1 MCVNFDLINKLIFM
15 EFDEFEKNK
24 NLSLTRFEKMLKTNR
39 ILFFD
44 SNEFENIISYYLE
57 NGKIN
62 FAKKA
67 IKLGLEQHPDSSN
80 LALFEIEILI
90 FENKLDNAE
99 KLLEGLILSEPSNE
113 EIYIQKANI
122 YSKKKLH
129 KKAILC
135 LKKILDFNT
144 DNPEVYSLIGVEYL
158 FLEDFE
164 NAKDNF
170 IKCLNYDDSD
180 YSALYNIVYCFEI
193 LEQNDKAIDYLNT
206 YLNSNPYCEVAWHQ
220 LGKQYLIFKNYL
232 KAISAFDFAII
243 SDEYF
248 VGAYIEKGRA
258 LEKINKYNEAIE
270 NYKLI
275 IALKDESSYPLL
287 RMGICYDKIGN
298 HKKALQSLNECVQV
312 DPQLNKAWYLL
323 AEIYYKN
330 QKYNS
335 AILSIKKSIDINS
348 ENENYW
354 KLYAKINIGL
364 KLYEEANIGFQK
376 IIELGEADESIWIAK
391 TDVLIKLGEY
401 NHAIDILE
409 KCYELLDDKSIIL
422 YRFSGIYFLQNK
434 IEDGIVQLK
443 KALSINKENK
453 YIFKELFGTIS
464 KYKYLENLL
473 K

>member
-1 MCVNFDLINKLIFM
+1 M
-15 EFDEFEKNK
+15 EYEEFENNK

-39 ILFFD
+39 VLFFD

-135 LKKILDFNT
+135 LKKILDFKT

-164 NAKDNF
+164 NAKNNF

>member
-1 MCVNFDLINKLIFM
+1 MEYE
-15 EFDEFEKNK
+15 EFDNNK
-24 NLSLTRFEKMLKTNR
+24 SLSLTRFEKMLKTNR

-99 KLLEGLILSEPSNE
+99 KLLEALILSEPSNE
-113 EIYIQKANI
+113 EVYIQKANI

-129 KKAILC
+129 QKAILC
-135 LKKILDFNT
+135 LNKILDFNP
-144 DNPEVYSLIGVEYL
+144 DNAEVYSLIGIEYL
-158 FLEDFE
+158 FMEDFE
-164 NAKDNF
+164 NAKFNF

-193 LEQNDKAIDYLNT
+193 LEQNNKAIEYLNT
-206 YLNSNPYCEVAWHQ
+206 YLNTNPYCEVAWHQ
-220 LGKQYLIFKNYL
+220 LGKQYLFFKNYA

-248 VGAYIEKGRA
+248 IGAYIEKGRA

-287 RMGICYDKIGN
+287 RMGICYNKISN
-298 HKKALQSLNECVQV
+298 YKKAIQNLNDCVQV

-335 AILSIKKSIDINS
+335 AILSIKKALEINS
-348 ENENYW
+348 EKEDYW
-354 KLYAKINIGL
+354 KLYSKINIGL
-364 KLYEEANIGFQK
+364 KLYEEADICFQK
-376 IIELGEADESIWIAK
+376 VIELGEADESIWLAK
-391 TDVLIKLGEY
+391 VDTLIKLGEY
-401 NHAIDILE
+401 NYAIDILE
-409 KCYELLDDKSIIL
+409 KCYELFEDKSIIL

-443 KALSINKENK
+443 KAISINKKNK
-453 YIFKELFGTIS
+453 YIFKELFRDIS
-464 KYKYLENLL
+464 KYKYLEKIL

>member
-1 MCVNFDLINKLIFM
+1 MEYE
-15 EFDEFEKNK
+15 EFDNNK
-24 NLSLTRFEKMLKTNR
+24 SLSLTRFEKMLKTNR

-80 LALFEIEILI
+80 LALFDIEILI

-99 KLLEGLILSEPSNE
+99 KLLEALILSEPSNE
-113 EIYIQKANI
+113 EVYIQKANI

-129 KKAILC
+129 QKAILC
-135 LKKILDFNT
+135 LNKILDFNP
-144 DNPEVYSLIGVEYL
+144 DNAEVYSLIGMEYL
-158 FLEDFE
+158 FMEDFE
-164 NAKDNF
+164 NAKFNF

-193 LEQNDKAIDYLNT
+193 LEQNNKAIEYLNT
-206 YLNSNPYCEVAWHQ
+206 YLNTNPYCEVAWHQ
-220 LGKQYLIFKNYL
+220 LGKQYLFFKNYA

-248 VGAYIEKGRA
+248 IGAYIEKGRA

-287 RMGICYDKIGN
+287 RMGICYNKISN
-298 HKKALQSLNECVQV
+298 YKKAIQNLNDCIQV

-330 QKYNS
+330 QKYDS
-335 AILSIKKSIDINS
+335 AILSIKKALEINS
-348 ENENYW
+348 EKEDYW

-364 KLYEEANIGFQK
+364 KLYEEADIGFQK
-376 IIELGEADESIWIAK
+376 VIELGEADESIWLAK
-391 TDVLIKLGEY
+391 VDTLIKLGEY
-401 NHAIDILE
+401 NYAIDILE
-409 KCYELLDDKSIIL
+409 KCYELFEDKSIIL

-443 KALSINKENK
+443 KAISINKKNK
-453 YIFKELFGTIS
+453 YIFKELFRVIS
-464 KYKYLENLL
+464 KYKYLEKIL

>member
-1 MCVNFDLINKLIFM
+1 MEYE
-15 EFDEFEKNK
+15 EFDNNK
-24 NLSLTRFEKMLKTNR
+24 SLSLTRFEKMLKTNR

-99 KLLEGLILSEPSNE
+99 KLLEALILSEPSNE
-113 EIYIQKANI
+113 EVYIQKANI

-129 KKAILC
+129 QKAILC
-135 LKKILDFNT
+135 LNKILDFNP
-144 DNPEVYSLIGVEYL
+144 DNAEVYSLIGTEYL
-158 FLEDFE
+158 FMEDFE
-164 NAKDNF
+164 NAKFNF

-193 LEQNDKAIDYLNT
+193 LEQNNKAIEYLNT
-206 YLNSNPYCEVAWHQ
+206 YLNTNPYCEVAWHQ
-220 LGKQYLIFKNYL
+220 LGKQYLFFKNYA

-248 VGAYIEKGRA
+248 IGAYIEKGRA

-287 RMGICYDKIGN
+287 RMGICYNKISN
-298 HKKALQSLNECVQV
+298 YKKAIQNLNDCIQV

-335 AILSIKKSIDINS
+335 AILSIKKALEINS
-348 ENENYW
+348 EKEDYW

-364 KLYEEANIGFQK
+364 KLYEEADIGFQK
-376 IIELGEADESIWIAK
+376 VIELGEADESIWLAK
-391 TDVLIKLGEY
+391 VDTLIKLGEY
-401 NHAIDILE
+401 NYAIDILE
-409 KCYELLDDKSIIL
+409 KCYELFEDKSIIL

-443 KALSINKENK
+443 KAISINKKNK
-453 YIFKELFGTIS
+453 YIFKELFRVIS
-464 KYKYLENLL
+464 KYKYLEKIL

>member
-1 MCVNFDLINKLIFM
+1 M

-24 NLSLTRFEKMLKTNR
+24 NLTLTRFEKMLKTNR

-170 IKCLNYDDSD
+170 INCLNYDDSD

-206 YLNSNPYCEVAWHQ
+206 YLDSNPYCEVAWHQ
-220 LGKQYLIFKNYL
+220 LGKQYLIFKNYV

-298 HKKALQSLNECVQV
+298 YKKAIQNFNDCVKI

-323 AEIYYKN
+323 AKIYYKN

-335 AILSIKKSIDINS
+335 AILNIKKAIDINS

-364 KLYEEANIGFQK
+364 KLYEEADIGFQK

-434 IEDGIVQLK
+434 IEDGIIQLK

>member
-1 MCVNFDLINKLIFM
+1 MEYE
-15 EFDEFEKNK
+15 EFDNNK
-24 NLSLTRFEKMLKTNR
+24 SLSLTRFEKMLKTNR

-99 KLLEGLILSEPSNE
+99 KLLEALILSEPSNE
-113 EIYIQKANI
+113 EVYIQKANI

-129 KKAILC
+129 QKAILC
-135 LKKILDFNT
+135 LNKILDFNP
-144 DNPEVYSLIGVEYL
+144 DNAEVYSLIGIEYL
-158 FLEDFE
+158 FMEDFE
-164 NAKDNF
+164 NAKFNF

-193 LEQNDKAIDYLNT
+193 LEQNNKAIEYLNT
-206 YLNSNPYCEVAWHQ
+206 YLNTNPYCEVAWHQ
-220 LGKQYLIFKNYL
+220 LGKQYLFFKNYA

-248 VGAYIEKGRA
+248 IGAYIEKGRA

-287 RMGICYDKIGN
+287 RMGICYNKISN
-298 HKKALQSLNECVQV
+298 YKKAIQNLNDCVQV

-335 AILSIKKSIDINS
+335 AILSIKKALEINS
-348 ENENYW
+348 EKEDYW

-364 KLYEEANIGFQK
+364 KLYEEADIGFQK
-376 IIELGEADESIWIAK
+376 VIELGEADESIWLAK
-391 TDVLIKLGEY
+391 VDTLIKLGEY
-401 NHAIDILE
+401 NYAIDILE
-409 KCYELLDDKSIIL
+409 KCYELFEDKSIIL

-443 KALSINKENK
+443 KAISINKKNK
-453 YIFKELFGTIS
+453 YIFKELFRDIS
-464 KYKYLENLL
+464 KYKYLEKIL

>member
-1 MCVNFDLINKLIFM
+1 MEYE
-15 EFDEFEKNK
+15 EFDNNK
-24 NLSLTRFEKMLKTNR
+24 SLSLTRFEKMLKTNR

-99 KLLEGLILSEPSNE
+99 KLLEALILSEPSNE
-113 EIYIQKANI
+113 EVYIQKANI

-129 KKAILC
+129 QKAILC
-135 LKKILDFNT
+135 LNKILDFNP
-144 DNPEVYSLIGVEYL
+144 DNAEVYSLIGIEYL
-158 FLEDFE
+158 FMEDFE
-164 NAKDNF
+164 NAKFNF

-193 LEQNDKAIDYLNT
+193 LEQNNKAIEYLNT
-206 YLNSNPYCEVAWHQ
+206 YLNTNPYCEVAWHQ
-220 LGKQYLIFKNYL
+220 LGKQYLFFKNYA

-248 VGAYIEKGRA
+248 IGAYIEKGRA

-287 RMGICYDKIGN
+287 RMGICYNKISN
-298 HKKALQSLNECVQV
+298 YKKAIQNLNDCVQV

-335 AILSIKKSIDINS
+335 AILSIKKALDINS
-348 ENENYW
+348 EKEDYW

-364 KLYEEANIGFQK
+364 KLYEEADIGFQK
-376 IIELGEADESIWIAK
+376 VIELGEADESIWLAK
-391 TDVLIKLGEY
+391 VDTLIKLGEY
-401 NHAIDILE
+401 NYAIDILE
-409 KCYELLDDKSIIL
+409 KCYELFEDKSIIL

-443 KALSINKENK
+443 KAISINKKNK
-453 YIFKELFGTIS
+453 YIFKELFRDIS
-464 KYKYLENLL
+464 KYKYLEKIL

>member
-1 MCVNFDLINKLIFM
+1 M

-164 NAKDNF
+164 NAKANF
-170 IKCLNYDDSD
+170 INCLNYDDSD

-206 YLNSNPYCEVAWHQ
+206 YLDSNPYCEVAWHQ
-220 LGKQYLIFKNYL
+220 LGKQYLIFKNYV

-248 VGAYIEKGRA
+248 VGAYIEKGSA

-298 HKKALQSLNECVQV
+298 YKKAIQNFNDCVKI

-330 QKYNS
+330 QKFNS
-335 AILSIKKSIDINS
+335 AILNIKKAIDINS

-364 KLYEEANIGFQK
+364 KLYEEADIGFQK

-434 IEDGIVQLK
+434 IEDGIVNLK

>member
-1 MCVNFDLINKLIFM
+1 M

-24 NLSLTRFEKMLKTNR
+24 NLTLTRFEKMLKTNR

-170 IKCLNYDDSD
+170 INCLNYDDSD

-206 YLNSNPYCEVAWHQ
+206 YLDSNPYCEVAWHQ
-220 LGKQYLIFKNYL
+220 LGKQYLIFKNYV

-298 HKKALQSLNECVQV
+298 YKKAIQNFNDCVKI

-330 QKYNS
+330 QKFNS
-335 AILSIKKSIDINS
+335 AILNIKKAIDINS

-364 KLYEEANIGFQK
+364 KLYEEADIGFQK

-434 IEDGIVQLK
+434 IEDGIIQLK

>member
-1 MCVNFDLINKLIFM
+1 M

-99 KLLEGLILSEPSNE
+99 RLLEGLILSEPSNE

-164 NAKDNF
+164 NAKANF
-170 IKCLNYDDSD
+170 INCLNYDDSD

-206 YLNSNPYCEVAWHQ
+206 YLDSNPYCEVAWHQ
-220 LGKQYLIFKNYL
+220 LGKQYLIFKNYI

-298 HKKALQSLNECVQV
+298 YKKAIQNFNDCVKI

-330 QKYNS
+330 QKFNS
-335 AILSIKKSIDINS
+335 AILNIKKAIDINS

-364 KLYEEANIGFQK
+364 KLYEEADIGFQK

-434 IEDGIVQLK
+434 IEDGIVNLK

>member
-1 MCVNFDLINKLIFM
+1 MEYE
-15 EFDEFEKNK
+15 EFDNNK
-24 NLSLTRFEKMLKTNR
+24 SLSLTRFEKMLKTNR

-99 KLLEGLILSEPSNE
+99 KLLEALILSEPSNE
-113 EIYIQKANI
+113 EVYIQKANI

-129 KKAILC
+129 QKAILC
-135 LKKILDFNT
+135 LNKILDFNP
-144 DNPEVYSLIGVEYL
+144 DNAEVYSLIGIEYL
-158 FLEDFE
+158 FMEDFE
-164 NAKDNF
+164 NAKFNF

-193 LEQNDKAIDYLNT
+193 LEQNNKAIEYLNT
-206 YLNSNPYCEVAWHQ
+206 YLNTNPYCEVAWHQ
-220 LGKQYLIFKNYL
+220 LGKQYLFFKNYA

-248 VGAYIEKGRA
+248 IGAYIEKGRA

-287 RMGICYDKIGN
+287 RMGICYNKISN
-298 HKKALQSLNECVQV
+298 YKKAIQNLNDCIQV

-335 AILSIKKSIDINS
+335 AILSIKKALDINS
-348 ENENYW
+348 EKEDYW

-364 KLYEEANIGFQK
+364 KLYEEADIGFQK
-376 IIELGEADESIWIAK
+376 VIELGEADESIWLAK
-391 TDVLIKLGEY
+391 VDTLIKLGEY
-401 NHAIDILE
+401 NYAIDILE
-409 KCYELLDDKSIIL
+409 KCYELFEDKSIIL

-443 KALSINKENK
+443 KAISINKKNK
-453 YIFKELFGTIS
+453 YIFKELFKVIS
-464 KYKYLENLL
+464 KYKYLEKIL

>member
-1 MCVNFDLINKLIFM
+1 MEYE
-15 EFDEFEKNK
+15 EFDNNK
-24 NLSLTRFEKMLKTNR
+24 SLSLTRFEKMLKTNR

-99 KLLEGLILSEPSNE
+99 KLLEALILSEPSNE
-113 EIYIQKANI
+113 EVYIQKANI

-129 KKAILC
+129 QKAILC
-135 LKKILDFNT
+135 LNKILDFNP
-144 DNPEVYSLIGVEYL
+144 DNAEVYSLIGIEYL
-158 FLEDFE
+158 FMEDFE
-164 NAKDNF
+164 NAKFNF

-193 LEQNDKAIDYLNT
+193 LEQNNKAIEYLNT
-206 YLNSNPYCEVAWHQ
+206 YLNTNPYCEVAWHQ
-220 LGKQYLIFKNYL
+220 LGKQYLFFKNYA

-248 VGAYIEKGRA
+248 IGAYIEKGRA

-287 RMGICYDKIGN
+287 RMGICYNKISN
-298 HKKALQSLNECVQV
+298 YKKAIQSLNDCIQV

-335 AILSIKKSIDINS
+335 AILSIKKALDINS
-348 ENENYW
+348 EKEYYW

-364 KLYEEANIGFQK
+364 KLYEEADIGFQK
-376 IIELGEADESIWIAK
+376 VIELGEADESIWLAK
-391 TDVLIKLGEY
+391 VDTLIKLGEY
-401 NHAIDILE
+401 NYAIDILE
-409 KCYELLDDKSIIL
+409 KCYELFEDKSIIL

-443 KALSINKENK
+443 KAISINKKNK
-453 YIFKELFGTIS
+453 YIFKELFRDIS
-464 KYKYLENLL
+464 KYKYLEKIL

>member
-1 MCVNFDLINKLIFM
+1 M

-170 IKCLNYDDSD
+170 INCLNYDDSD

-206 YLNSNPYCEVAWHQ
+206 YLDTNPYCEVAWHQ
-220 LGKQYLIFKNYL
+220 LGKQYLIFKNYV

-248 VGAYIEKGRA
+248 VGAYIEKGSA

-298 HKKALQSLNECVQV
+298 YKKAIQNFNDCVKI

-335 AILSIKKSIDINS
+335 AILNIKKAIDINS

-364 KLYEEANIGFQK
+364 KLYEEADIGFQK
-376 IIELGEADESIWIAK
+376 IIELGKADESIWIAK

-434 IEDGIVQLK
+434 IEDGIVHLK

>member
-1 MCVNFDLINKLIFM
+1 M

-99 KLLEGLILSEPSNE
+99 KLLEDLILSEPSNE
-113 EIYIQKANI
+113 EVYIQKANI

-158 FLEDFE
+158 FIEDFE

-193 LEQNDKAIDYLNT
+193 LEQNDKAINYLNT
-206 YLNSNPYCEVAWHQ
+206 YLDSNPYCEVAWHQ
-220 LGKQYLIFKNYL
+220 LGKQYLVFKNYV

-287 RMGICYDKIGN
+287 RMGVCYDKVGN
-298 HKKALQSLNECVQV
+298 YKKALQSLNECVQV

-364 KLYEEANIGFQK
+364 KLYEEADIGFQK

-453 YIFKELFGTIS
+453 YIFKELFNKIA
-464 KYKYLENLL
+464 KYKYIDDLL

>member
-1 MCVNFDLINKLIFM
+1 MEYE
-15 EFDEFEKNK
+15 EFDNNK
-24 NLSLTRFEKMLKTNR
+24 SLSLTRFEKMLKTNR

-99 KLLEGLILSEPSNE
+99 KLLEALILSEPSNE
-113 EIYIQKANI
+113 EVYIQKANI

-129 KKAILC
+129 QKAILC
-135 LKKILDFNT
+135 LNKILDFNPE
-144 DNPEVYSLIGVEYL
+144 NAEVYSLIGIEYL
-158 FLEDFE
+158 FMEDFE
-164 NAKDNF
+164 NAKFNF

-193 LEQNDKAIDYLNT
+193 LEQNNKAIEYLNT
-206 YLNSNPYCEVAWHQ
+206 YLNTNPYCEVAWHQ
-220 LGKQYLIFKNYL
+220 LGKQYLFFKNYA

-248 VGAYIEKGRA
+248 IGAYIEKGRA

-287 RMGICYDKIGN
+287 RMGICYNKISN
-298 HKKALQSLNECVQV
+298 YKKAIQNLNDCIQV

-335 AILSIKKSIDINS
+335 AILSIKKALEINS
-348 ENENYW
+348 EKEDYW

-364 KLYEEANIGFQK
+364 KLYEEADIGFQK
-376 IIELGEADESIWIAK
+376 VIELGEADESIWLAK
-391 TDVLIKLGEY
+391 VDTLIKLGEY
-401 NHAIDILE
+401 NYAIDILE
-409 KCYELLDDKSIIL
+409 KCYELFEDKSIIL

-443 KALSINKENK
+443 KAISINKKNK
-453 YIFKELFGTIS
+453 YIFKELFRDIS
-464 KYKYLENLL
+464 KYKYLEKIL

>member
-1 MCVNFDLINKLIFM
+1 MEYE
-15 EFDEFEKNK
+15 EFDNNK
-24 NLSLTRFEKMLKTNR
+24 SISLTRFEKMLKTNR

-99 KLLEGLILSEPSNE
+99 KLLEALILSEPSNE
-113 EIYIQKANI
+113 EVYIQKANI

-129 KKAILC
+129 QKAILC
-135 LKKILDFNT
+135 LNKILDFNP
-144 DNPEVYSLIGVEYL
+144 DNAEVYSLIGIEYL
-158 FLEDFE
+158 FMEDFE
-164 NAKDNF
+164 NAKFNF

-193 LEQNDKAIDYLNT
+193 LEQNNKAIEYLNT
-206 YLNSNPYCEVAWHQ
+206 YLNTNPYCEVAWHQ
-220 LGKQYLIFKNYL
+220 LGKQYLFFKNYA

-248 VGAYIEKGRA
+248 IGAYIEKGRA

-287 RMGICYDKIGN
+287 RMGICYNKISN
-298 HKKALQSLNECVQV
+298 YKKAIQNLNDCIQV

-335 AILSIKKSIDINS
+335 AILSIKKALEINS
-348 ENENYW
+348 EKEDYW

-364 KLYEEANIGFQK
+364 KLYEEADIGFQK
-376 IIELGEADESIWIAK
+376 IIELGEADESIWLAK
-391 TDVLIKLGEY
+391 VDTLIKLGEY
-401 NHAIDILE
+401 NYAIDILE
-409 KCYELLDDKSIIL
+409 KCYELFEDKSIIL

-443 KALSINKENK
+443 KAISINKKNK
-453 YIFKELFGTIS
+453 YIFKVLFRDIS
-464 KYKYLENLL
+464 KYKYLEKIL

>member
-1 MCVNFDLINKLIFM
+1 M

-24 NLSLTRFEKMLKTNR
+24 NLTLTRFEKMLKTNR

-80 LALFEIEILI
+80 LALFKIEILI

-170 IKCLNYDDSD
+170 INCLNYDDSD

-206 YLNSNPYCEVAWHQ
+206 YLDSNPYCEVAWHQ
-220 LGKQYLIFKNYL
+220 LGKQYLIFKNYV

-298 HKKALQSLNECVQV
+298 YKKAIQNFNDCVKI

-323 AEIYYKN
+323 AKIYYKN

-335 AILSIKKSIDINS
+335 AILNIKKAIDINS

-364 KLYEEANIGFQK
+364 KLYEEADIGFQK

-434 IEDGIVQLK
+434 IEDGIVHLK

>member
-1 MCVNFDLINKLIFM
+1 M

-24 NLSLTRFEKMLKTNR
+24 NLTLTRFEKMLKTNR

-170 IKCLNYDDSD
+170 INCLNYDDSD

-206 YLNSNPYCEVAWHQ
+206 YLDSNPYCEVAWHQ
-220 LGKQYLIFKNYL
+220 LGKQYLIFKNYV

-298 HKKALQSLNECVQV
+298 YKKAIQNFNDCVKI

-335 AILSIKKSIDINS
+335 AILNIKKAIDINS

-364 KLYEEANIGFQK
+364 KLYEEADIGFQK

-434 IEDGIVQLK
+434 IEDGIVKLK
-443 KALSINKENK
+443 KALSINKKNK

>member
-1 MCVNFDLINKLIFM
+1 M
-15 EFDEFEKNK
+15 EYEEFENNK

-39 ILFFD
+39 VLFFD

-164 NAKDNF
+164 NAKNNF

>member
-1 MCVNFDLINKLIFM
+1 M
-15 EFDEFEKNK
+15 EYEEFENNK
-24 NLSLTRFEKMLKTNR
+24 SLSLTRFEKMLKTNR

-99 KLLEGLILSEPSNE
+99 KLLEALILSEPSNE
-113 EIYIQKANI
+113 EVYIQKANI

-129 KKAILC
+129 QKAILC
-135 LKKILDFNT
+135 LNKILDFNP
-144 DNPEVYSLIGVEYL
+144 DNAEVYSLIGIEYL
-158 FLEDFE
+158 FMEDFE
-164 NAKDNF
+164 NAKFNF

-193 LEQNDKAIDYLNT
+193 LEQNNKAIEYLNT
-206 YLNSNPYCEVAWHQ
+206 YLNTNPYCEVAWHQ
-220 LGKQYLIFKNYL
+220 LGKQYLFFKNYA

-248 VGAYIEKGRA
+248 IGAYIEKGRA

-287 RMGICYDKIGN
+287 RMGICYNKISN
-298 HKKALQSLNECVQV
+298 YKKAIQNLNDCIQV

-335 AILSIKKSIDINS
+335 AILSIKKALEINS
-348 ENENYW
+348 EKEDYW

-364 KLYEEANIGFQK
+364 KLYEEADIGFQK
-376 IIELGEADESIWIAK
+376 VIELGEADESIWLAK
-391 TDVLIKLGEY
+391 VDTLIKLGEY
-401 NHAIDILE
+401 NYAIDILE
-409 KCYELLDDKSIIL
+409 KCYELFEDKSIIL

-443 KALSINKENK
+443 KAISINKKNK
-453 YIFKELFGTIS
+453 YIFKELFRVIS
-464 KYKYLENLL
+464 KYKYLEKIL

>member
-1 MCVNFDLINKLIFM
+1 MEYE
-15 EFDEFEKNK
+15 EFDNNK
-24 NLSLTRFEKMLKTNR
+24 SLSLTRFEKMLKTNR

-99 KLLEGLILSEPSNE
+99 KLLEALILSEPSNE
-113 EIYIQKANI
+113 EVYIQKANI

-129 KKAILC
+129 QKAILC
-135 LKKILDFNT
+135 LNKILDFNP
-144 DNPEVYSLIGVEYL
+144 DNAEVYSLIGIEYL
-158 FLEDFE
+158 FMEDFE
-164 NAKDNF
+164 NAKFNF

-193 LEQNDKAIDYLNT
+193 LEQNNKAIEYLNT
-206 YLNSNPYCEVAWHQ
+206 YLNTNPYCEVAWHQ
-220 LGKQYLIFKNYL
+220 LGKQYLFFKNYA

-248 VGAYIEKGRA
+248 IGAYIEKGRA

-287 RMGICYDKIGN
+287 RMGICYNKISN
-298 HKKALQSLNECVQV
+298 YKKAIQNLNDCIKV

-330 QKYNS
+330 QKYDS
-335 AILSIKKSIDINS
+335 AILSIKKALEINS
-348 ENENYW
+348 EKEDYW

-364 KLYEEANIGFQK
+364 KLYEEADIGFQK
-376 IIELGEADESIWIAK
+376 VIELGEADESIWLAK
-391 TDVLIKLGEY
+391 VDTLIKLGEY
-401 NHAIDILE
+401 NYAIDILE
-409 KCYELLDDKSIIL
+409 KCYELFEDKSIIL

-443 KALSINKENK
+443 KAISINKKNK
-453 YIFKELFGTIS
+453 YIFKELFRVIS
-464 KYKYLENLL
+464 KYKYLEKIL

>member
-1 MCVNFDLINKLIFM
+1 M

-164 NAKDNF
+164 NAKGQF
-170 IKCLNYDDSD
+170 
-180 YSALYNIVYCFEI
+180 
-193 LEQNDKAIDYLNT
+193 
-206 YLNSNPYCEVAWHQ
+206 H
-220 LGKQYLIFKNYL
+220 
-232 KAISAFDFAII
+232 
-243 SDEYF
+243 
-248 VGAYIEKGRA
+248 
-258 LEKINKYNEAIE
+258 
-270 NYKLI
+270 KL
-275 IALKDESSYPLL
+275 
-287 RMGICYDKIGN
+287 
-298 HKKALQSLNECVQV
+298 
-312 DPQLNKAWYLL
+312 PQL
-323 AEIYYKN
+323 
-330 QKYNS
+330 
-335 AILSIKKSIDINS
+335 
-348 ENENYW
+348 
-354 KLYAKINIGL
+354 
-364 KLYEEANIGFQK
+364 
-376 IIELGEADESIWIAK
+376 
-391 TDVLIKLGEY
+391 
-401 NHAIDILE
+401 
-409 KCYELLDDKSIIL
+409 
-422 YRFSGIYFLQNK
+422 
-434 IEDGIVQLK
+434 
-443 KALSINKENK
+443 
-453 YIFKELFGTIS
+453 
-464 KYKYLENLL
+464 
-473 K
+473 

>member
-1 MCVNFDLINKLIFM
+1 M
-15 EFDEFEKNK
+15 EYEEFENNK

-39 ILFFD
+39 VLFFD

-164 NAKDNF
+164 NAKNNF

-298 HKKALQSLNECVQV
+298 HKKALQSLNECVQI

-364 KLYEEANIGFQK
+364 KLYEEAALKVNPYFVKDYSSCRHKLNLDLKHKFQ
-376 IIELGEADESIWIAK
+376 
-391 TDVLIKLGEY
+391 Y
-401 NHAIDILE
+401 
-409 KCYELLDDKSIIL
+409 
-422 YRFSGIYFLQNK
+422 
-434 IEDGIVQLK
+434 
-443 KALSINKENK
+443 
-453 YIFKELFGTIS
+453 
-464 KYKYLENLL
+464 
-473 K
+473 

>member
-1 MCVNFDLINKLIFM
+1 MEYE
-15 EFDEFEKNK
+15 EFDNNK
-24 NLSLTRFEKMLKTNR
+24 SISLTRFEKMLKTNR

-99 KLLEGLILSEPSNE
+99 KLLEALILSEPSNE
-113 EIYIQKANI
+113 EVYIQKANI

-129 KKAILC
+129 QKAILC
-135 LKKILDFNT
+135 LNKILDFNP
-144 DNPEVYSLIGVEYL
+144 DNAEVYSLIGIEYL
-158 FLEDFE
+158 FMEDFE
-164 NAKDNF
+164 NAKFNF

-193 LEQNDKAIDYLNT
+193 LEQNNKAIEYLNT
-206 YLNSNPYCEVAWHQ
+206 YLNTNPYCEVAWHQ
-220 LGKQYLIFKNYL
+220 LGKQYLFFKNYA

-248 VGAYIEKGRA
+248 IGAYIEKGRA

-287 RMGICYDKIGN
+287 RMGICYNKISN
-298 HKKALQSLNECVQV
+298 YKKAIQNLNDCIQV

-335 AILSIKKSIDINS
+335 AILSIKKALEINS
-348 ENENYW
+348 EKEDYW

-364 KLYEEANIGFQK
+364 KLYEEADIGFQK
-376 IIELGEADESIWIAK
+376 VIELGEADESIWLAK
-391 TDVLIKLGEY
+391 VDTLIKLGEY
-401 NHAIDILE
+401 NYAIDILE
-409 KCYELLDDKSIIL
+409 KCYELFEDKSIIL

-443 KALSINKENK
+443 KAISINKKNK
-453 YIFKELFGTIS
+453 YIFKELFRVIS
-464 KYKYLENLL
+464 KYKYLEKIL

>member
-1 MCVNFDLINKLIFM
+1 MEYE
-15 EFDEFEKNK
+15 EFDNNK
-24 NLSLTRFEKMLKTNR
+24 SLSLTRFEKMLKTNR

-99 KLLEGLILSEPSNE
+99 KLLEALILSEPSNE
-113 EIYIQKANI
+113 EVYIQKANI

-129 KKAILC
+129 QKAILC
-135 LKKILDFNT
+135 LNKILDFNP
-144 DNPEVYSLIGVEYL
+144 DNAEVYSLIGIEYL
-158 FLEDFE
+158 FMEDFE
-164 NAKDNF
+164 NAKFNF

-193 LEQNDKAIDYLNT
+193 LEQNNKAIEYLNT
-206 YLNSNPYCEVAWHQ
+206 YLNTNPYCEVAWHQ
-220 LGKQYLIFKNYL
+220 LGKQYLFFKNYA

-248 VGAYIEKGRA
+248 IGAYIEKGRA

-287 RMGICYDKIGN
+287 RMGICYNKISN
-298 HKKALQSLNECVQV
+298 YKKAIQNLNDCIQV

-335 AILSIKKSIDINS
+335 AILSIKKALEINS
-348 ENENYW
+348 EKEDYW

-364 KLYEEANIGFQK
+364 KLYEEADIGFQK
-376 IIELGEADESIWIAK
+376 VIELGEADESIWLAK
-391 TDVLIKLGEY
+391 VDTLIKLGEY
-401 NHAIDILE
+401 NYAIDILE
-409 KCYELLDDKSIIL
+409 KCYELFEDKSIIL

-443 KALSINKENK
+443 KAISINKKNK
-453 YIFKELFGTIS
+453 YIFKELFKVIS
-464 KYKYLENLL
+464 KYKYLEKIL

>member
-170 IKCLNYDDSD
+170 INCLNYDDSD

-206 YLNSNPYCEVAWHQ
+206 YLDTNPYCEVAWHQ
-220 LGKQYLIFKNYL
+220 LGKQYLIFKNYV

-298 HKKALQSLNECVQV
+298 YKKAIQNFNDCVKI

-323 AEIYYKN
+323 AEIYYRN

-335 AILSIKKSIDINS
+335 AILNIKKAIDIDS

-364 KLYEEANIGFQK
+364 KLYEEADIGFQK
-376 IIELGEADESIWIAK
+376 IIELGKADESIWLAK

-434 IEDGIVQLK
+434 IEDGIVHLK

>member
-1 MCVNFDLINKLIFM
+1 MEYE
-15 EFDEFEKNK
+15 EFDNNK
-24 NLSLTRFEKMLKTNR
+24 SLSLTRFEKMLKTNR

-99 KLLEGLILSEPSNE
+99 KLLEALILSEPSNE
-113 EIYIQKANI
+113 EVYIQKANI

-129 KKAILC
+129 QKAILC
-135 LKKILDFNT
+135 LNKILDFNP
-144 DNPEVYSLIGVEYL
+144 DNAEVYSLIGIEYL
-158 FLEDFE
+158 FMEDFE
-164 NAKDNF
+164 NAKFNF

-193 LEQNDKAIDYLNT
+193 LEQNNKAIEYLNT
-206 YLNSNPYCEVAWHQ
+206 YLNTNPYCEVAWHQ
-220 LGKQYLIFKNYL
+220 LGKQYLFFKNYA

-248 VGAYIEKGRA
+248 IGAYIEKGRA

-287 RMGICYDKIGN
+287 RMGICYNKISN
-298 HKKALQSLNECVQV
+298 YKKAIQNLNDCVQV

-335 AILSIKKSIDINS
+335 AILSIKKALEINS
-348 ENENYW
+348 EKEDYW

-364 KLYEEANIGFQK
+364 KLYEEADIGFQK
-376 IIELGEADESIWIAK
+376 VIELGEADESIWLAK
-391 TDVLIKLGEY
+391 VDTLIKLGEY
-401 NHAIDILE
+401 NYAIDILE
-409 KCYELLDDKSIIL
+409 KCYELFEDKSIIL

-443 KALSINKENK
+443 KAISINKKNK
-453 YIFKELFGTIS
+453 YIFKELFRVIS
-464 KYKYLENLL
+464 KYKYLEKIL

>member
-1 MCVNFDLINKLIFM
+1 M

-170 IKCLNYDDSD
+170 INCLNYDDSD

-206 YLNSNPYCEVAWHQ
+206 YLDSNPYCEVAWHQ
-220 LGKQYLIFKNYL
+220 LGKQYLIFKNYV

-298 HKKALQSLNECVQV
+298 YKKAIQNFNDCVKI

-335 AILSIKKSIDINS
+335 AILNIKKAIDINS

-364 KLYEEANIGFQK
+364 KLYEEADIGFQK

-434 IEDGIVQLK
+434 IEDGIVNLK

>member
-1 MCVNFDLINKLIFM
+1 M

-164 NAKDNF
+164 NAKENF
-170 IKCLNYDDSD
+170 INCLNYDDSD

-206 YLNSNPYCEVAWHQ
+206 YLDTNPYCEVAWHQ
-220 LGKQYLIFKNYL
+220 LGKQYIIFKNYV

-248 VGAYIEKGRA
+248 VGAYIEKGSA

-298 HKKALQSLNECVQV
+298 YKKAIQNFNDCVKI

-335 AILSIKKSIDINS
+335 AILNIKKAIDIDS

-364 KLYEEANIGFQK
+364 KLYEEADIGFQK
-376 IIELGEADESIWIAK
+376 IIELGKADQSIWIAK
-391 TDVLIKLGEY
+391 ADVLIKLGEY

-434 IEDGIVQLK
+434 IEDGIVHLK

>member
-1 MCVNFDLINKLIFM
+1 M

-135 LKKILDFNT
+135 LEKILDFNT

-170 IKCLNYDDSD
+170 INCLNYDDSD

-206 YLNSNPYCEVAWHQ
+206 YLDSNPYCEVAWHQ
-220 LGKQYLIFKNYL
+220 LGKQYLIFKNYV

-298 HKKALQSLNECVQV
+298 YKKAIQNFNDCVKI

-335 AILSIKKSIDINS
+335 AILNIKKAIDINS

-364 KLYEEANIGFQK
+364 KLYEEADIGFQK

-434 IEDGIVQLK
+434 IEDGIIQLK

>member
-1 MCVNFDLINKLIFM
+1 M
-15 EFDEFEKNK
+15 EYEEFENNK

-39 ILFFD
+39 VLFFD

-164 NAKDNF
+164 NAKNNF

-298 HKKALQSLNECVQV
+298 HKKALQSLNECVQI

>member
-1 MCVNFDLINKLIFM
+1 M
-15 EFDEFEKNK
+15 EFEEFEDNK

-62 FAKKA
+62 LAKKA

-80 LALFEIEILI
+80 LTLFEIEIFI

-99 KLLEGLILSEPSNE
+99 KLLDDLILSEPSNE
-113 EIYIQKANI
+113 EVYIQKANI
-122 YSKKKLH
+122 YSKRKLH
-129 KKAILC
+129 KKAIVC
-135 LKKILDFNT
+135 LNKILQFNT
-144 DNPEVYSLIGVEYL
+144 ENAEVYSLIGIEYL
-158 FLEDFE
+158 FMEDFE
-164 NAKDNF
+164 NAKGNF

-193 LEQNDKAIDYLNT
+193 LEQNKNAIEYLNNYLNT
-206 YLNSNPYCEVAWHQ
+206 NPYCEVAWHQ
-220 LGKQYLIFKNYL
+220 LGKQYLFFKNYI
-232 KAISAFDFAII
+232 KAITAFDFAII

-248 VGAYIEKGRA
+248 IGAYIEKGRA
-258 LEKINKYNEAIE
+258 LEKINKFADAIE

-287 RMGICYDKIGN
+287 RMGICNDKLGN
-298 HKKALQSLNECVQV
+298 YKKAIQNFNDCIQV

-323 AEIYYKN
+323 ADIYYKN
-330 QKYNS
+330 QKYNN
-335 AILSIKKSIDINS
+335 AIISINKALDINS
-348 ENENYW
+348 EKEGYW

-364 KLYEEANIGFQK
+364 KLYEEADIGFQK
-376 IIELGEADESIWIAK
+376 IIDLGEADENIWLAK
-391 TDVLIKLGEY
+391 SDILIKLGEY
-401 NHAIDILE
+401 DHAIDILE
-409 KCYELLDDKSIIL
+409 KCHELFEDKSIIL

-434 IEDGIVQLK
+434 IEEGIIQLK
-443 KALSINKENK
+443 KALSINKKNK
-453 YIFKELFGTIS
+453 YIFKELFSVIS
-464 KYKYLENLL
+464 KYKYLEDIL

>member
-1 MCVNFDLINKLIFM
+1 MEYE
-15 EFDEFEKNK
+15 EFDNNK
-24 NLSLTRFEKMLKTNR
+24 SLSLTRFEKMLKTNR

-99 KLLEGLILSEPSNE
+99 KLLEALILSEPSNE
-113 EIYIQKANI
+113 EVYIQKANI

-129 KKAILC
+129 QKAILC
-135 LKKILDFNT
+135 LNKILDFNPE
-144 DNPEVYSLIGVEYL
+144 NAEVYSLIGIEYL
-158 FLEDFE
+158 FMEDFE
-164 NAKDNF
+164 NAKFNF

-193 LEQNDKAIDYLNT
+193 LEQNNKAIEYLNT
-206 YLNSNPYCEVAWHQ
+206 YLNTNPYCEVAWHQ
-220 LGKQYLIFKNYL
+220 LGKQYLFFKNYA

-248 VGAYIEKGRA
+248 IGAYIEKGRA

-287 RMGICYDKIGN
+287 RMGICYNKISN
-298 HKKALQSLNECVQV
+298 YKKAIQNLNDCIQV

-335 AILSIKKSIDINS
+335 AILSIKKALDINS
-348 ENENYW
+348 EKEDYW

-364 KLYEEANIGFQK
+364 KLYEEADIGFQK
-376 IIELGEADESIWIAK
+376 VIELGEADESIWLAK
-391 TDVLIKLGEY
+391 ADTLIKLGEY
-401 NHAIDILE
+401 NYAIDILE
-409 KCYELLDDKSIIL
+409 KCYELFEDKSIIL

-443 KALSINKENK
+443 KAISINKKNK
-453 YIFKELFGTIS
+453 YIFKELFRDIS
-464 KYKYLENLL
+464 KYKYLEKIL

>member
-1 MCVNFDLINKLIFM
+1 M

-99 KLLEGLILSEPSNE
+99 KLLEDLILSEPSNE
-113 EIYIQKANI
+113 EVYIQKANI

-135 LKKILDFNT
+135 LKNILDFNT

-158 FLEDFE
+158 FIEDFE

-193 LEQNDKAIDYLNT
+193 LEQNDKAINYLNT
-206 YLNSNPYCEVAWHQ
+206 YLDSNPYCEVAWHQ
-220 LGKQYLIFKNYL
+220 LGKQYLVFKNYV

-287 RMGICYDKIGN
+287 RMGVCYDKVGN
-298 HKKALQSLNECVQV
+298 YKKALQSLNECVQV

-364 KLYEEANIGFQK
+364 KLYEEADIGFQK

-453 YIFKELFGTIS
+453 YIFKELFNKIA
-464 KYKYLENLL
+464 KYKYIDDLL